1 MKAINNTPLVD
12 TSDPHKLLILKQLHP
27 RCDPSLPLVPA
38 DPPLTMIPADEHLVK
53 AINRMSNGA
62 APGSSG
68 WTVEMLVTLTKD
80 QDCLNGLAL
89 FLQDII
95 NGNLP
100 DSIKPFLLLR
110 SYALCTLMYF
120 NQHSSD

>member
-1 MKAINNTPLVD
+1 
-12 TSDPHKLLILKQLHP
+12 
-27 RCDPSLPLVPA
+27 
-38 DPPLTMIPADEHLVK
+38 MIPADEHLVK
-53 AINRMSNGA
+53 AIKRMSNGA

-100 DSIKPFLLLR
+100 DSIKPFLLQSTLIGLEKNNGASIRPIAIGEIFYRVAATLALQTIRDSIAAIPVSTHHTLHLFR
-110 SYALCTLMYF
+110 SLCY
-120 NQHSSD
+120 